1 MDDYRGEERRKFK
14 RFDFEK
20 AVHCREIIS
29 SGDKKSFSSVVKGAV
44 KNLSAS
50 GILFALDSIDIPNVS
65 NLLLLELE
73 YHTASI
79 CRELERRSLIA
90 RNRFLG
96 KVVRVVD
103 NLDGT
108 SDVGVALV
116 PKNDDLLSE
125 IKIIVEEEVL
135 P

>member
-1 MDDYRGEERRKFK
+1 MANYAGEERRKFK
-14 RFDFEK
+14 RFNFEK
-20 AVHCREIIS
+20 QVHCREIIA
-29 SGDKKSFSSVVKGAV
+29 SGDKKTFSSIIKGAV

-50 GILFALDSIDIPNVS
+50 GILFALDSMDIPDVS

-79 CRELERRSLIA
+79 CRELEKRSLIA

-96 KVVRVVD
+96 KVVRVV
-103 NLDGT
+103 NNFDGT
-108 SDVGVALV
+108 SDIGVALV
-116 PKNDDLLSE
+116 PKNDDLLND
-125 IKIIVEEEVL
+125 IKIVVEEEAL